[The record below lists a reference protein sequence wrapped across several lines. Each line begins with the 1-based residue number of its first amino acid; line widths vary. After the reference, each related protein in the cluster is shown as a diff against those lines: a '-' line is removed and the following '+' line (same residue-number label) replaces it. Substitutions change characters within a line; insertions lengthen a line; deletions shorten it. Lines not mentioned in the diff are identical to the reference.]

1 MRVNAQPDPKDMSLT
16 TATDE
21 APRLDT
27 PIKIGTRGSELAL
40 WQAHHVRDELRRHW
54 GEQLV
59 VELVL
64 ISTEG
69 DRILDRPLNQ
79 IGGKGL
85 FVNAIEEQLV
95 SGAVD
100 LAVHSMK
107 DLPGHL
113 APGLAVVCTPPREDP
128 RDALVLGPTLRARLG
143 KGATLADLPPG
154 TVLGTTS
161 LRRTA
166 LARRQNPGLE
176 VRSLRGNV
184 PTRLRKLAAGEYDA
198 ILLATAG
205 LVRLGLAEEIDARLD
220 PESFCPA
227 ACQGILALE
236 CREGDV
242 NVRRLVA
249 PLGDA
254 DAAVMAAAERAFLA
268 RLDGGCQVPMG
279 CHATLQADD
288 RLHLRGVVADP
299 AGRPVFTGTREGPR
313 GEAAQIGRGLAELLL
328 QLGADEVLAAHRV
341 PG

>member
-1 MRVNAQPDPKDMSLT
+1 MPLS
-16 TATDE
+16 TA
-21 APRLDT
+21 APRLHT
-27 PIKIGTRGSELAL
+27 TIKIGTRGSELAL

-54 GEQLV
+54 GERLV

-64 ISTEG
+64 IATEG

-95 SGAVD
+95 TGAID

-107 DLPGHL
+107 DLPGQL

-128 RDALVLGPTLRARLG
+128 RDALVLGPGLRAKLG
-143 KGATLADLPPG
+143 QGATLADLPPG
-154 TVLGTTS
+154 AVLGTTS

-166 LARRQNPGLE
+166 LARRQNPGLV

-184 PTRLRKLAAGEYDA
+184 PTRLRKLVAGEYDA
-198 ILLATAG
+198 ILLAAAG
-205 LVRLGLAEEIDARLD
+205 LLRLGLGAEIDARLD

-236 CREGDV
+236 CRADDADI
-242 NVRRLVA
+242 RALVA
-249 PLGDA
+249 PLGDP
-254 DAAVMAAAERAFLA
+254 DAWVMASAERAFLA
-268 RLDGGCQVPMG
+268 RLEGGCQVPMG
-279 CHATLQADD
+279 CHAELRDDD

-299 AGRPVFTGTREGPR
+299 AGRPVFMATREGPR
-313 GEAAQIGRGLAELLL
+313 AEAARLGRGLAELLL
-328 QLGADEVLAAHRV
+328 QLGADEVLAAHRTHA
-341 PG
+341 